1 MLAASAAAEAMPPP
15 ARWASEPFPRPAGE
29 WLAEWEGYQGDYQAV
44 LRILRRLL
52 LATPPGQLAAKFGV
66 RFGHDLVDIAGF
78 DGGLAALGFHQF
90 VANIKQDGGTTLFRR
105 AGEPSAALIEFQPD
119 VREHSG
125 ELFSLFGVDA
135 SGFITLQRFIDGVLQ
150 LRDADQREEGA
161 QEEAE
166 PPASAYAAP
175 QLAATPAA
183 EPVAAEREAGAARSQ
198 SRAAQLSPVR
208 SATGGG
214 GPDDSLTS
222 AWADAESYVERLAA
236 LEQQVEQ
243 HESQGALSP
252 SQAWDVRGG
261 ARVAAGAGG
270 IHAGSRRLQSA
281 ESANRRRAQG
291 FARPGAQSDSD
302 FESLVSTPAGRPAW
316 LASEP
321 GLHHGLHRCARSWGP
336 GQDGDWRSHSQP
348 SELVELVIQAA
359 EVPKLGRPVSILADQ
374 SPLSDRPRRS
384 PTTLPPTP
392 LL

>member
-1 MLAASAAAEAMPPP
+1 MLAAYAAAEAMPPP

-52 LATPPGQLAAKFGV
+52 LATPPGQLAQKFGV

-90 VANIKQDGGTTLFRR
+90 VANIKQDGVTTLFRR

-135 SGFITLQRFIDGVLQ
+135 SGFITMQRFIDGVLQ

-166 PPASAYAAP
+166 PPASAYAA
-175 QLAATPAA
+175 TPAA
-183 EPVAAEREAGAARSQ
+183 EPVTAEREAAAAPSQ

-236 LEQQVEQ
+236 LEQQVQQ
-243 HESQGALSP
+243 HEGQGAISP
-252 SQAWDVRGG
+252 SQRPAP

-302 FESLVSTPAGRPAW
+302 FESLVRH
-316 LASEP
+316 P
-321 GLHHGLHRCARSWGP
+321 G
-336 GQDGDWRSHSQP
+336 
-348 SELVELVIQAA
+348 
-359 EVPKLGRPVSILADQ
+359 
-374 SPLSDRPRRS
+374 RS
-384 PTTLPPTP
+384 PCLACV
-392 LL
+392 